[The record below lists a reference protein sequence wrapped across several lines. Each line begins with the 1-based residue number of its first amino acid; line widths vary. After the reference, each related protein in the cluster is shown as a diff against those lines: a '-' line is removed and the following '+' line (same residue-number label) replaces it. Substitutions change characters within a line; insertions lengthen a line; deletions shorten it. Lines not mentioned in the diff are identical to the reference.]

1 VRNRFIKSRFILL
14 VLIGIN
20 SIIPI
25 KLAIARVQAPDPQA
39 ILTLGG
45 GHEREILT
53 ADFARKYPH
62 LPIWVSSG
70 SEEVRAREIFQAA
83 GVDHRRIYLDRRAT
97 DTVTN
102 FTTLVDD
109 FKQQNI
115 QHIYLIT
122 DDFHLPRA
130 RAIAFIILGSQGVT
144 FTTVALNTNKP
155 PESQLKI
162 IRDLGRCL
170 FWIITKHTGSSF
182 NYKKDNISQVL
193 KNTKTEKKITK
204 TRNNL
209 NYNWI

>member
-1 VRNRFIKSRFILL
+1 MRNKSRYILL

-25 KLAIARVQAPDPQA
+25 KLAIARYQAPYPQA

-45 GHEREILT
+45 GHEREVLT
-53 ADFARKYPH
+53 ADFARKHPH

-70 SEEVRAREIFQAA
+70 SEEIRAREIFQAA
-83 GVDHRRIYLDRRAT
+83 GVDNRRVYLDRRAT

-102 FTTLVDD
+102 FTTLVSD

-130 RAIAFIILGSQGVT
+130 RAIAFIVLGSQGIT
-144 FTTVALNTNKP
+144 FTSISLNTNKP
-155 PESQLKI
+155 AESQLKI
-162 IRDLGRCL
+162 IRDIGRSI

-182 NYKKDNISQVL
+182 NYKKDQLVI
-193 KNTKTEKKITK
+193 
-204 TRNNL
+204 NL
-209 NYNWI
+209 